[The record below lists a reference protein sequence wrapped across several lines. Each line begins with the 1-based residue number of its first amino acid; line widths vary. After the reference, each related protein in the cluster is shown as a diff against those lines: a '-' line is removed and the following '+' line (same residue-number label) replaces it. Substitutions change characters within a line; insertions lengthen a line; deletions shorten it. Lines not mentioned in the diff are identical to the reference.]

1 MIDLSKLSRRCRVR
15 VLRDADADAILA
27 LCRENTQY
35 YAYCG
40 RQTSREEIL
49 RDLHITPPGKTLA
62 DKYYVGFFDGDS
74 LVAVMDLIDG
84 YPEERDCFIGFF
96 MMNKSLQGRGIGSEI
111 IGEVCACLGKS
122 GYGAVLLG
130 IDRDNPQAAHFWR
143 KNGFSVIRQVEQE
156 GGMILVAR
164 KSLLCSGDCS

>member
-1 MIDLSKLSRRCRVR
+1 MIDLSKLSNRYRVR
-15 VLRDADADAILA
+15 PMREADADAILA

-40 RQTSREEIL
+40 RQISREEIL

-62 DKYYVGFFDGDS
+62 DKYYVGFYDGDI
-74 LVAVMDLIDG
+74 LAAVMDLIDG

>member
-1 MIDLSKLSRRCRVR
+1 
-15 VLRDADADAILA
+15 
-27 LCRENTQY
+27 
-35 YAYCG
+35 
-40 RQTSREEIL
+40 
-49 RDLHITPPGKTLA
+49 
-62 DKYYVGFFDGDS
+62 
-74 LVAVMDLIDG
+74 MDLVDG

-96 MMNKSLQGRGIGSEI
+96 MMNKSLQGRGIGSKI

>member
-62 DKYYVGFFDGDS
+62 DKYEKASFMDADPSRFLRRYSKPRDQELAAFVVSQLSFGQREQFIAKLDAMFDAPTATRKTLTITLDYAKEK
-74 LVAVMDLIDG
+74 VARFAGKM
-84 YPEERDCFIGFF
+84 
-96 MMNKSLQGRGIGSEI
+96 IGS
-111 IGEVCACLGKS
+111 A
-122 GYGAVLLG
+122 
-130 IDRDNPQAAHFWR
+130 D
-143 KNGFSVIRQVEQE
+143 
-156 GGMILVAR
+156 
-164 KSLLCSGDCS
+164 

>member
-40 RQTSREEIL
+40 RQISREEIL

-62 DKYYVGFFDGDS
+62 DKYYVGFFDGDI
-74 LVAVMDLIDG
+74 LAAVMDLIDG

-96 MMNKSLQGRGIGSEI
+96 MMNKSLQGR
-111 IGEVCACLGKS
+111 
-122 GYGAVLLG
+122 G

>member
-1 MIDLSKLSRRCRVR
+1 MIDLTKLSRRCRVR

-27 LCRENTQY
+27 LCRANTQY

-111 IGEVCACLGKS
+111 IGEVCACLGERLRRRAPGDRPGQSPGRPLLEEKRLFRDPS
-122 GYGAVLLG
+122 GGAG
-130 IDRDNPQAAHFWR
+130 GRDH
-143 KNGFSVIRQVEQE
+143 S
-156 GGMILVAR
+156 GGKEKPAL
-164 KSLLCSGDCS
+164 SGDCS